1 MPNTFLPNRPA
12 GAPAPKPAAL
22 PLPLLCVLLLSFVAL
37 APSPGRA
44 YDPNLLGLF
53 YDAEA
58 TVDQIE
64 TGPNAQHALYL
75 VLLNPVNDGYGG
87 SGTRDVGYVS
97 GFECGIEPP
106 TGDFLLGVDFPVAAV
121 NVGSADNL
129 VVGFA
134 AAVPVGTGRTATL
147 ATLRVLTLGNNR
159 DGYLLSPASTPSI
172 AGAMAYVDAEDTDD
186 NLVAMMPVSG
196 AFDRA
201 VFWFGNW
208 NIRQTAPWGAVKS
221 LFR

>member
-1 MPNTFLPNRPA
+1 MPNANRPFRSRRVCLSRLLLPGLLLA
-12 GAPAPKPAAL
+12 AAAFAPAT
-22 PLPLLCVLLLSFVAL
+22 
-37 APSPGRA
+37 GRA

-53 YDAEA
+53 HDTDA
-58 TVDQIE
+58 TVDQVE
-64 TGPNAQHALYL
+64 TSPNAQHALYL

-87 SGTRDVGYVS
+87 AGTRDVGYVS

-106 TGDFLLGVDFPVAAV
+106 TGDFLLSVEFPVAAV
-121 NVGSADNL
+121 NVGSTDNL

-134 AAVPVGTGRTATL
+134 SAVPVGSGRTATL

-159 DGYLLSPASTPSI
+159 AGYLLSPAAPQSL
-172 AGAMAYVDAEDTDD
+172 AGTMAYVDAEDTDD

-196 AFDRA
+196 SFDRA